1 MIEPSPS
8 SASAL
13 RLKAIFGLVGCCA
26 LWGLSF
32 PAMKTL
38 GLHVGDQA
46 PGISTWFVAAATV
59 VVRFGIGA
67 VVLALS
73 GWSRPRRNEV
83 IQGIALGVFSGAGM
97 LFQMDALNFTA
108 ASTSAFLT
116 QGYVVLLPLMA
127 ALSARAW
134 PPAKTVI
141 CVCLSMVGL
150 GVLSGFDWSSLRLG
164 RGETETLF
172 AACAFA
178 GQIQCLGASRFQGN
192 RERVVTTVMFAC
204 VAVLL
209 TPLAFG
215 TMHGWAQFGALFSTP
230 LALSLVFLLTF
241 PCTIVAFK
249 LMNRYQ
255 PEVSPSEA
263 GIIYGAEPLFA
274 SLLALFLPGI
284 FATLARVDYPN
295 EALTVRLFCGGGLV
309 LLANVLLQSR
319 LSFGGPRKSMIDV
332 AK

>member
-1 MIEPSPS
+1 MIESSRSPES
-8 SASAL
+8 TR
-13 RLKAIFGLVGCCA
+13 RLKALFGLVGCCA

-38 GLHVGDQA
+38 GLHVSAQA

-67 VVLALS
+67 VLLALS

-83 IQGIALGVFSGAGM
+83 VQGLTLGVFSGAGM

-127 ALSARAW
+127 ALSARSW
-134 PPAKTVI
+134 PPLKTVI
-141 CVCLSMVGL
+141 CVCLSTIGL
-150 GVLSGFDWSSLRLG
+150 AVLSGFDWSSLRLG
-164 RGETETLF
+164 RGETETLL

-178 GQIQCLGASRFQGN
+178 GQIQCLGARRFQGN
-192 RERVVTTVMFAC
+192 RERVVTTLMLAC

-209 TPLAFG
+209 TPLALS
-215 TMHGWAQFGALFSTP
+215 TAHGWAELGALFSSP
-230 LALSLVFLLTF
+230 LALVLVFLLTV
-241 PCTIVAFK
+241 PCTLVAFT

-255 PEVSPSEA
+255 PEVSASEA

-274 SLLALFLPGI
+274 SLLALFFAQCFRNPGARRLPERG
-284 FATLARVDYPN
+284 AHGA
-295 EALTVRLFCGGGLV
+295 LV
-309 LLANVLLQSR
+309 LWRRAGAVGERALAISLAARNSE
-319 LSFGGPRKSMIDV
+319 
-332 AK
+332 